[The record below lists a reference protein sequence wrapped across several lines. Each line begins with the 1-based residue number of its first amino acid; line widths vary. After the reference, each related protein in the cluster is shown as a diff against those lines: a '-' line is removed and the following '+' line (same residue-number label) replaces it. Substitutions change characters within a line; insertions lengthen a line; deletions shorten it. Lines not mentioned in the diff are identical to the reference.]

1 MSNKNLPFLFVSSK
15 DQTSCSSF
23 LQTRTW
29 NLSIYSG
36 YFSKTFPTFQSTEAA
51 FESYS
56 TKVVVQQNDVIKY
69 SSSAPVVKSRKALH
83 ANLFKTVFHHRYFL
97 RNLTLWSNNDIDKY
111 NSLAT
116 SDDNFFWEHSWMA
129 VSQGQLWIYV
139 YFKSSSG
146 YTYFTFLT
154 VMSC

>member
-83 ANLFKTVFHHRYFL
+83 ANLFKTAFHHRYFL

-116 SDDNFFWEHSWMA
+116 SDDNFFENILEWLFLKGSCGYMFILKVLVVTRILHS
-129 VSQGQLWIYV
+129 LP
-139 YFKSSSG
+139 
-146 YTYFTFLT
+146 
-154 VMSC
+154 